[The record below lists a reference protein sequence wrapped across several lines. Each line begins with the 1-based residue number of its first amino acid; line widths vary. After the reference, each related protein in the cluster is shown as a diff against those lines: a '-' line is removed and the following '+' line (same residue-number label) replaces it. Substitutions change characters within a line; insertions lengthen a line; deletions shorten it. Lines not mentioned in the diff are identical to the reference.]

1 MLRVGLTGGIGSGK
15 STVAQIFGVMG
26 IPVYSADEAAR
37 RIMNTDLNL
46 REKII
51 AQFGPAS
58 FTAEGLNRSYLAS
71 KVFSDPHQLDLLN
84 AMVHPV
90 TLADAEAWMHK
101 QDAPYALKEAAII
114 FESGA
119 AEGLD
124 LVIGVS
130 APEAMRIQRV
140 MHRDGLTRDDILK
153 RIRRQIDESIAMKL
167 CDFVIVNDEQRLL
180 IPQVLEIHEQLISY
194 RAE

>member
-26 IPVYSADEAAR
+26 IPVYSADDAAR
-37 RIMNTDLNL
+37 HIMNTDMKL
-46 REKII
+46 RGKII
-51 AQFGPAS
+51 AQFGPDS
-58 FTAEGLNRSYLAS
+58 YTPQGLNRPYLAS
-71 KVFSDPHQLDLLN
+71 KVFSDPHQLDILN

-90 TLADAEAWMHK
+90 TLADAEAWMHN
-101 QDAPYALKEAAII
+101 QNAPYALKEAAII

-130 APEAMRIQRV
+130 APEALRIQRV
-140 MHRDGLTRDDILK
+140 MHRDGLSRDDIRK
-153 RIRRQIDESIAMKL
+153 RMRRQIDESIAMKL

-180 IPQVLEIHEQLISY
+180 IPQVMEIHEQLISS
-194 RAE
+194 RT